1 MNVNYDELILLAG
14 GAFLTVFG
22 IGKLNERGKLI
33 KSGVKVEGVV
43 FDIETSWG
51 TGSDSRSTTY
61 YPIIRFVTTDKEWI
75 TEKYDIGS
83 NPSVYS
89 VGDKVTVI
97 YDITDYKHFLI
108 DNTQTKLLG
117 PALIAVG
124 TLLILGVIMY
134 FFINQYPSL

>member
-1 MNVNYDELILLAG
+1 VNYDELILLAG

-22 IGKLNERGKLI
+22 ISKLNERRKLI

-43 FDIETSWG
+43 FDIETSRG
-51 TGSDSRSTTY
+51 TGSDTRSTTY
-61 YPIIRFVTTDKEWI
+61 YPVIRFVTADKEWI
-75 TEKYDIGS
+75 TEKYNIGS
-83 NPSVYS
+83 SPSVYN

>member
-22 IGKLNERGKLI
+22 VVKLNEREKLI

-43 FDIETSWG
+43 FDMETSLG
-51 TGSDSRSTTY
+51 TGSGERSTTY
-61 YPIIRFVTTDKEWI
+61 YPVIRFVTADKEWI
-75 TEKYDIGS
+75 TEKYNIGG

-97 YDITDYKHFLI
+97 YDTTDYKHFLI